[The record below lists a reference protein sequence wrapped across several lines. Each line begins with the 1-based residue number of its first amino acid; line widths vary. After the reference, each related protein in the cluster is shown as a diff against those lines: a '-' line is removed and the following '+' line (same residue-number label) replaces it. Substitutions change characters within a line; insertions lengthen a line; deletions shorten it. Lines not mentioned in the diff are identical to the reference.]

1 MLSLRRPRLAI
12 GVVAAGLALA
22 LTGCAAESAPAAE
35 SAASVTIE
43 TNNGPMEVPVEPLRV
58 AALDNT
64 SFATLQA
71 FGVEPVVLPKPLLP
85 GEGFEEWE
93 ADEDILDAG
102 THREPDLEA
111 VSEAAP
117 DVIIG
122 GGRFA
127 DFTDELEK
135 IAPVVDVSPSD
146 DSKNGFVEGLKTQ
159 TTALG
164 AIFNKADEADALI
177 AELND
182 AIESAADATDGESV
196 FLANVSGGKI
206 DNGAGRIGRLLEPLT
221 LKDVF
226 ASENLDSES
235 VHVDSGIAPETIA
248 QANPEWMIVLDRDA
262 ATADGE
268 ATPAKQIVDAQEAF
282 ANTTF
287 VTKDQIIYL
296 DSYFYVTEGIQ
307 AYTEAFES
315 IASAFT
321 AA

>member
-1 MLSLRRPRLAI
+1 MFSLKRPRLAI
-12 GVVAAGLALA
+12 GVAAAGLTLA
-22 LTGCAAESAPAAE
+22 LTGCAAQAAPAEE
-35 SAASVTIE
+35 STASVTIE

-71 FGVEPVVLPKPLLP
+71 FGVEPIALPKPLLP
-85 GEGFEEWE
+85 REGFEDWA
-93 ADEDILDAG
+93 ADDAIFDAG

-111 VSEAAP
+111 ISEAAP
-117 DVIIG
+117 DLIIG
-122 GGRFA
+122 GYRFA

-146 DSKNGFVEGLKTQ
+146 EAEGGFVESLKTQ

-164 AIFNKADEADALI
+164 AIFNKTDEAAELI
-177 AELND
+177 AALD
-182 AIESAADATDGESV
+182 AAIDAAAGATDGESV

-221 LKDVF
+221 LRDVF

-248 QANPEWMIVLDRDA
+248 QANPDWMIVLDRDA
-262 ATADGE
+262 AVGDGE
-268 ATPAKQIVDAQEAF
+268 LTPAKQVIKAQEAF
-282 ANTTF
+282 TNTTF
-287 VTKDQIIYL
+287 VTKDQVIYL
-296 DSYFYVTEGIQ
+296 DSYFYVTEGIE
-307 AYTEAFES
+307 AYTDAFES
-315 IASAFT
+315 IASAFS

>member
-1 MLSLRRPRLAI
+1 MFSLRRPRLAV
-12 GVVAAGLALA
+12 GMVATGLALA
-22 LTGCAAESAPAAE
+22 LTGCAAEAAPAEE

-71 FGVEPVVLPKPLLP
+71 FGVEPVALPKPLLP
-85 GEGFEEWE
+85 REGFEEW
-93 ADEDILDAG
+93 ASDDEIIDAG

-111 VSEAAP
+111 ISEAAP
-117 DVIIG
+117 DLIIG
-122 GGRFA
+122 GYRFA

-146 DSKNGFVEGLKTQ
+146 ESEDGFVEGLKTQ

-164 AIFNKADEADALI
+164 AVFNKADEAETLV
-177 AELND
+177 AELEA
-182 AIESAADATDGESV
+182 AIEAAATATDGESV

-226 ASENLDSES
+226 ASEDLDSDS
-235 VHVDSGIAPETIA
+235 VHADSGIAPETIA

-268 ATPAKQIVDAQEAF
+268 VTPAKQIVDAQEAF

-287 VTKDQIIYL
+287 ATEDQVIYL

-307 AYTEAFES
+307 AYTNAFES
-315 IASAFT
+315 IASAFE

>member
-12 GVVAAGLALA
+12 GIVAAGLALT
-22 LTGCAAESAPAAE
+22 LTGCAAEAAPAEE

-85 GEGFEEWE
+85 GEGFDEWE
-93 ADEDILDAG
+93 SDAEILDAG

-127 DFTDELEK
+127 DFTDELQK

-146 DSKNGFVEGLKTQ
+146 ESEDGFVEGLKTQ

-164 AIFNKADEADALI
+164 AIFNKTDEAEALI
-177 AELND
+177 AALND
-182 AIESAADATDGESV
+182 AIEAAAAATDGESV

-226 ASENLDSES
+226 ASEDLDSES

-287 VTKDQIIYL
+287 VTNDQIIYL

-307 AYTEAFES
+307 AYTDAFES